1 MSTLPPIVPALI
13 DPESRRTRMFP
24 PIVFATTSPPELSRR
39 MSPPIVR
46 STAPFGAL
54 GTSMSPPIVLRT
66 IFESAIAVSGRR
78 RSRHARFLIRSSTFI
93 TAFGLTSMRLGQ
105 TIAARFPDVSR
116 RKAREL
122 IAAKRVLVNERVVG
136 VASREVS
143 DSDRIAIV
151 EDAPQLDVIAST
163 ADWIAVN
170 KPAGMPAQPTRDR
183 KTRPL
188 EELLRVQFREVHC
201 VPPLS

>member
-24 PIVFATTSPPELSRR
+24 PIVFAT

-66 IFESAIAVSGRR
+66 IFESAIAVSGTS
-78 RSRHARFLIRSSTFI
+78 RSRNARFLIRSSTFV
-93 TAFGLTSMRLGQ
+93 TVFGLTNMRLDQ

-143 DSDRIAIV
+143 ERDRITIV

-170 KPAGMPAQPTRDR
+170 
-183 KTRPL
+183 
-188 EELLRVQFREVHC
+188 
-201 VPPLS
+201 